1 MAVPSRSSLEE
12 LEEKL
17 GYRFG
22 NRKLLQRALT
32 HRSWLSD
39 RSAVIVENSD
49 NEQLEF
55 LGDSILGFVVSE
67 SLMLRHPSESEG
79 QLSKWKSHLVSATH
93 LHRCALLIGLG
104 QHLLLGKGEERND
117 GRNRKTLLAN
127 AFEALIAAIH
137 LDGGMEAAKMMVT
150 HRVLDILP
158 EPGNAESIRT
168 LNFKGALLEK
178 TQELGLPEPAYATVS
193 SSGPEHAKVFTVEVR
208 VGDRF
213 KARADGSSKKSAS
226 QYAAQTLIKQLEQSR
241 GTEHP
246 AIPSAE
252 KMRDSGALDKIAC
265 D

>member
-1 MAVPSRSSLEE
+1 MAVPARSSLEE

-39 RSAVIVENSD
+39 RSPTIAENAD

-79 QLSKWKSHLVSATH
+79 QLSKWKSQLVSAAH
-93 LHRCALLIGLG
+93 LHHCALLIGLG
-104 QHLLLGKGEERND
+104 QHLLLGKGEERSG

-137 LDGGMEAAKMMVT
+137 IDGGIAASKAMVKQ
-150 HRVLDILP
+150 RVLDVLP
-158 EPGNAESIRT
+158 EPGNAESIDL
-168 LNFKGALLEK
+168 LNFKGTLLER
-178 TQELGLPEPAYATVS
+178 TQELGLPEPSYTTID
-193 SSGPEHAKVFTVEVR
+193 SSGPEHAKVFTVEVH
-208 VGDRF
+208 VGDHL
-213 KARADGSSKKSAS
+213 KARADGSSKKAAS
-226 QYAAQTLIKQLEQSR
+226 QYAAQALLHRLETPTSLHR
-241 GTEHP
+241 TP
-246 AIPSAE
+246 ISAG
-252 KMRDSGALDKIAC
+252 RS
-265 D
+265 